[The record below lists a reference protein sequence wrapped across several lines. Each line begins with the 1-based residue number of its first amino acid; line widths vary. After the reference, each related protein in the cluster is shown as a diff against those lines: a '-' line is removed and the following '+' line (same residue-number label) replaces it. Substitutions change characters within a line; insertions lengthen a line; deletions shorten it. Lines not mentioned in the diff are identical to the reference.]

1 MSFDVSQQ
9 NELLNFTIKLEK
21 VSHRSIFHGFQI
33 KNSYI
38 LTFSLPL
45 HL

>member
-1 MSFDVSQQ
+1 MSFEILQQ
-9 NELLNFTIKLEK
+9 NESQNFSAKIEK
-21 VSHRSIFHGFQI
+21 YSHKSIFHGFQI